1 MTDSEK
7 ICFGYVCEM
16 DLEFNV
22 LVKFPGNQ
30 PHLLLHSF
38 IPSYQPR
45 GERGREEEEGRE
57 GRGGGGE
64 GGRRGRRRRGEERE
78 GKREEVMIVISAAI
92 LFQFATR
99 VKDITNS

>member
-1 MTDSEK
+1 
-7 ICFGYVCEM
+7 M

-45 GERGREEEEGRE
+45 GEGGRRR
-57 GRGGGGE
+57 RGGGGE
-64 GGRRGRRRRGEERE
+64 GVRRERRRRGERGRDRGRE
-78 GKREEVMIVISAAI
+78 KR
-92 LFQFATR
+92 
-99 VKDITNS
+99 

>member
-1 MTDSEK
+1 
-7 ICFGYVCEM
+7 M

-45 GERGREEEEGRE
+45 GGGREEEEGR
-57 GRGGGGE
+57 RGGGGKE
-64 GGRRGRRRRGEERE
+64 GEEKERRGERERQR
-78 GKREEVMIVISAAI
+78 KREEVMIAISAAI
-92 LFQFATR
+92 LQKLFRFATR

>member
-1 MTDSEK
+1 
-7 ICFGYVCEM
+7 M

-45 GERGREEEEGRE
+45 GGGREEEEGR
-57 GRGGGGE
+57 R
-64 GGRRGRRRRGEERE
+64 GGRRGRRRRGEEIGRDRGRE
-78 GKREEVMIVISAAI
+78 KR
-92 LFQFATR
+92 
-99 VKDITNS
+99 